1 MQILL
6 EKRLF
11 SLNKNTLRYARTHT
25 FAPRSIE
32 IEPAA
37 QKMLNSDERT
47 EKSIKMAIYLY
58 ISLFFWG
65 GELYTC

>member
-47 EKSIKMAIYLY
+47 EKSIKMAVYLY
-58 ISLFFWG
+58 ISLFFC
-65 GELYTC
+65 TFAA